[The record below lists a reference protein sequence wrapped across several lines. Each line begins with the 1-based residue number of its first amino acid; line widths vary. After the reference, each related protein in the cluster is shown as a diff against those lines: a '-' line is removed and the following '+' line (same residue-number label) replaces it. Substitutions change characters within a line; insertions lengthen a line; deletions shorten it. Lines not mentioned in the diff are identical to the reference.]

1 MEAKHNLVRRVEDL
15 TPVSLRQRVKG
26 SSDPEAVWG
35 KASLRQV
42 SLLRAS
48 MRADL
53 AIYSSPAS
61 PTGRGPELG
70 KEDREFLVASK
81 VNLNRQP
88 WRPPFRTR
96 LLLSL
101 RPTALPEDQEPRQ
114 HDA

>member
-1 MEAKHNLVRRVEDL
+1 M
-15 TPVSLRQRVKG
+15 SLRQRIKG

-35 KASLRQV
+35 EASLRQV

-81 VNLNRQP
+81 VTLNRQP
-88 WRPPFRTR
+88 WRPRSERVCFYLSGRRHCRRTR
-96 LLLSL
+96 SL
-101 RPTALPEDQEPRQ
+101 ASPTHRVPWLIS
-114 HDA
+114 